1 MNFAP
6 DCGGFLAC
14 VDVKLV
20 QPYRLEDISDSPAL
34 VCTIGRYDIKLFS
47 MPVKDGTNV
56 EFLLKF

>member
-6 DCGGFLAC
+6 DCAGFLAC

-20 QPYRLEDISDSPAL
+20 QPYHLEHPSDTSAL

-56 EFLLKF
+56 EFHLN